1 MITTAHKEWEEL
13 QEIMTKERPTQ
24 FAVVFD
30 KSEEEWH
37 YSRPSKFV
45 SVV

>member
-1 MITTAHKEWEEL
+1 MITTAYDTWQEL
-13 QEIMTKERPTQ
+13 LEIMTKERPTQ

-30 KSEEEWH
+30 KSEEEWQ

-45 SVV
+45 SVT